1 MLTATLFVFEI
12 AAETSLRDPNATVLI
27 IMRWVHLVAGIIWI
41 GLLYFFNLVN
51 VPLMRALDQE
61 TRNRVLPPL
70 LSRAL
75 WWFRWSAVVTVL
87 AGIAYWM
94 NIVAADAENAQNSS
108 WHAIWTFFVIWT
120 LAFAIENALVMPLK
134 GPLNNVAVLVL
145 LTFGVVAVAAYLFL
159 TQNNHGWESNRLL
172 CIGIGGGI
180 GWLLLLN
187 VWGIVWRANK
197 RLILWTQE
205 NMQHGTPI
213 PERAQRLARQGF
225 LVSRISAWLSLPL
238 LFFMGASSHY
248 PFLGR

>member
-1 MLTATLFVFEI
+1 MLASEQLIFSSVFQVALPE
-12 AAETSLRDPNATVLI
+12 SNATGLI
-27 IMRWVHLVAGIIWI
+27 IMRWAHVVAGITWI

-51 VPLMRALDQE
+51 VPLMRSLDDA
-61 TRNRVLPPL
+61 TRARVLPPL
-70 LSRAL
+70 LSRTL
-75 WWFRWSAVVTVL
+75 WWFRWSALATVL

-94 NIVAADAENAQNSS
+94 NIVATDARNGQASS
-108 WHAIWTFFVIWT
+108 GQAIWTFFVIWT
-120 LAFAIENALVMPLK
+120 VAFAIENALVMPLK
-134 GPLNNVAVLVL
+134 GPFNNVVVLVL
-145 LTFGVVAVAAYLFL
+145 VMAIVVAVGAYLYVDL
-159 TQNNHGWESNRLL
+159 NTHGWESNRLL

-197 RLILWTQE
+197 RLISWTQE
-205 NMQHGTPI
+205 HAQHGTPV
-213 PERAQRLARQGF
+213 PAKAERLARQAL